1 MIELILVFV
10 SFSVN
15 IYRTTILCYI
25 QLILIW
31 FVTVSNLITTI
42 LLVFLVF
49 FVKES
54 YLNRKKRKFL
64 LDLSETEFYLST
76 GYLIL
81 NLSNVVIGH
90 YQLCLI
96 RQLKKLKL
104 NENDMFKSIQG
115 SSPSNDD
122 EEAPEDNNLKTKIK
136 QLFQKKVVKQ
146 KARKS
151 DKEVEEELIN
161 KQSILKSWH
170 EHLKKSKSRS
180 IVKLRHN

>member
-1 MIELILVFV
+1 MVYALNLLILHLICLLIVIWSIEKQFYGIVYNLIELILVFV

-31 FVTVSNLITTI
+31 FVAVSNLITTI

-104 NENDMFKSIQG
+104 NENDIFKLIQG
-115 SSPSNDD
+115 SSSSNDD
-122 EEAPEDNNLKTKIK
+122 ENENEEAPEDNNLKLK
-136 QLFQKKVVKQ
+136 QLFKKKIT
-146 KARKS
+146 R
-151 DKEVEEELIN
+151 
-161 KQSILKSWH
+161 
-170 EHLKKSKSRS
+170 
-180 IVKLRHN
+180 